1 MTIMEALDTLDNLF
15 DESDPDV
22 SVYHDNDSLTDLTV
36 NQAHAACILQA
47 HNHVEIDDEDM
58 HCILSQVMTEL
69 TSKLLPYFDLKI
81 A

>member
-47 HNHVEIDDEDM
+47 HNHVEIDHE
-58 HCILSQVMTEL
+58 T
-69 TSKLLPYFDLKI
+69 YI
-81 A
+81 AYCHKS